1 MGADK
6 VVHLLLAYSDD
17 IHAFTNNLSLLN
29 LRNLSSESNRPA
41 TNRAGRSLRLQPDQ
55 KRDPERNGLGPD
67 RRESKRAARQRTGQ
81 ILVLDGT
88 RTRSYKTFCVA

>member
-1 MGADK
+1 MRADK
-6 VVHLLLAYSDD
+6 VVHLLLAYRDD
-17 IHAFTNNLSLLN
+17 IHAFTNNLPLLN

-81 ILVLDGT
+81 ILESFDI
-88 RTRSYKTFCVA
+88 RTSSYKT